1 MSITGD
7 LSGKKIFVTGGSRGI
22 GLAIALRAARDG
34 ASIAIA
40 AKTAE
45 VNPKLPGTIYSAA
58 EEIKAAGGKVLP
70 IQCDLR
76 DETQI
81 EAAVAQAAQEFG
93 GIDILINNASAI
105 NLTKTEAT
113 PAKRF
118 DLMFDVNVRGT
129 FLTSQA
135 VIPHL
140 KKSAADGRNPHILNL
155 SPPLSMKPVWFK
167 NHVAYTMAKY
177 GMSMCVLGMS
187 AEFKRDGIGVNALW
201 PRTAIDTAA
210 LAMIPGVDTAAC
222 RTPEILADAAYII
235 LNRPAADCTGNFF
248 VDDEVLASEGITDLD
263 KYAVVPGTKDFL
275 LDFFLD

>member
-58 EEIKAAGGKVLP
+58 EEIKAAGGTALP

-76 DETQI
+76 DENAI

-135 VIPHL
+135 VITHL

>member
-7 LSGKKIFVTGGSRGI
+7 LSGKRIFITGGSRGI

-58 EEIKAAGGKVLP
+58 EEIKEAGGTALP

-76 DETQI
+76 DESAI

-263 KYAVVPGTKDFL
+263 KYSVVPGTKDFL

>member
-1 MSITGD
+1 MTITGD
-7 LSGKKIFVTGGSRGI
+7 LSGKKIFITGGSRGI

-40 AKTAE
+40 AKTSDP
-45 VNPKLPGTIYSAA
+45 NPKLPGTIHTAA
-58 EEIKAAGGKVLP
+58 EEIRAAGGTAVP

-76 DETQI
+76 DENQI
-81 EAAVAQAAQEFG
+81 ADAISQTAAEFG

-105 NLTKTEAT
+105 NLTPTEAT

-129 FLTSQA
+129 FLASQA
-135 VIPHL
+135 AIPHL
-140 KKSAADGRNPHILNL
+140 RASAEAGRNPHILTL
-155 SPPLSMKPVWFK
+155 SPPLSMKAKWFQH
-167 NHVAYTMAKY
+167 HVAYTMAKY

-187 AEFKRDGIGVNALW
+187 EEFRKTGIAVNALW

-210 LAMIPGVDTAAC
+210 LQMIPGIDTASC
-222 RTPEILADAAYII
+222 RTPEILADAAYVI
-235 LNRPAADCTGNFF
+235 LNRPSKETTGNFF
-248 VDDEVLASEGITDLD
+248 VDDEVLASVGVTDLEG
-263 KYAVVPGTKDFL
+263 YSVVPGTKDFL

>member
-1 MSITGD
+1 MTITGD
-7 LSGKKIFVTGGSRGI
+7 LSGKRIFITGGSRGI

-40 AKTAE
+40 AKTSDP
-45 VNPKLPGTIYSAA
+45 NPKLPGTIHTAA
-58 EEIKAAGGKVLP
+58 EEIRAAGGTALP

-76 DETQI
+76 DENQI
-81 EAAVAQAAQEFG
+81 ADAIAQTAAEFG

-105 NLTKTEAT
+105 NLTPTEAT

-135 VIPHL
+135 AIPHL
-140 KKSAADGRNPHILNL
+140 RASAQAGRNPHILTL
-155 SPPLSMKPVWFK
+155 SPPLSMKAKWFQH
-167 NHVAYTMAKY
+167 HVAYTMAKY

-187 AEFKRDGIGVNALW
+187 EEFRESGIAVNALW

-210 LAMIPGVDTAAC
+210 LQMIPGINTAAC
-222 RTPEILADAAYII
+222 RTPEILADAAYVI
-235 LNRPAADCTGNFF
+235 LNRPSKETTGNFF
-248 VDDEVLASEGITDLD
+248 VDDEVLASVGVTDLE
-263 KYAVVPGTKDFL
+263 KYSVVPGTKDFL

>member
-1 MSITGD
+1 MTITGD
-7 LSGKKIFVTGGSRGI
+7 LSGKKIFITGGSRGI

-40 AKTAE
+40 AKTSDP
-45 VNPKLPGTIYSAA
+45 NPKLPGTIHTAA
-58 EEIKAAGGKVLP
+58 EEIRAAGGTAVP

-76 DETQI
+76 DENQI
-81 EAAVAQAAQEFG
+81 ADAISQTAAEFG

-105 NLTKTEAT
+105 NLTPTEAT

-129 FLTSQA
+129 FLASQA
-135 VIPHL
+135 AIPHL
-140 KKSAADGRNPHILNL
+140 RASAEAGRNPHILTL
-155 SPPLSMKPVWFK
+155 SPPLSMKAKWFQH
-167 NHVAYTMAKY
+167 HVAYTMAKY

-187 AEFKRDGIGVNALW
+187 EEFRKTGIAVNALW

-210 LAMIPGVDTAAC
+210 LQMIPGIDTAAC
-222 RTPEILADAAYII
+222 RTPEILADAAYVI
-235 LNRPAADCTGNFF
+235 LNRPSKETTGNFF
-248 VDDEVLASEGITDLD
+248 VDDEVLASVGVTDLEG
-263 KYAVVPGTKDFL
+263 YSVVPGTKDFL

>member
-1 MSITGD
+1 MTITGD
-7 LSGKKIFVTGGSRGI
+7 LSGKKIFITGGSRGI

-40 AKTAE
+40 AKTTE
-45 VNPKLPGTIYSAA
+45 PNPKLPGTIHTAA
-58 EEIKAAGGKVLP
+58 EEIRAAGGTALA

-76 DETQI
+76 DENQI
-81 EAAVAQAAQEFG
+81 TDAIAQTVAEFG

-105 NLTKTEAT
+105 NLTPTEAT

-135 VIPHL
+135 AIPHL
-140 KKSAADGRNPHILNL
+140 RASAEAGRNPHILTL
-155 SPPLSMKPVWFK
+155 SPPLSMKAKWFQH
-167 NHVAYTMAKY
+167 HVAYTMAKY

-187 AEFKRDGIGVNALW
+187 EEFRKTGIAVNALW

-210 LAMIPGVDTAAC
+210 LQMIPGIDTAAC
-222 RTPEILADAAYII
+222 RTPDILADAAYII
-235 LNRPAADCTGNFF
+235 LNRISKETTGNFF
-248 VDDEVLASEGITDLD
+248 VDDEVLASVGITDLD
-263 KYAVVPGTKDFL
+263 GYSVVPGTKDFL